1 MAANKIIMQDLSTM
15 AEPVV
20 IVSGDFLNF
29 SQNNLIT
36 GINVIEDLLF
46 WTDNRNQPRKININK
61 AINDTSYYDS
71 EDKISVAKYSP
82 YAAPILVEHQN
93 PSTVTNVRTLTNE
106 SGISSEYMKE
116 NFLRFSYRYKF
127 HDNEY
132 SLIAPFTQVVFA
144 PQNNG
149 CIIADSAELDPAT
162 TDSPT
167 DAKVALAKYGA
178 KNAFRTGRLPV
189 MQNSINNVQ
198 LRVPL
203 PMPNDINLGYTRR
216 FDGAVSAS
224 SSFNIDG
231 GTLDAG
237 TYIIKGADDSAT
249 TDGICQVIFTSNQS
263 GTITVTTASGTA
275 SGSNND
281 QLAFVPMWE
290 NAFNLKSIEI
300 LAKESDDAAVRVVGE
315 IDVKDLRSFYDNV
328 DIYPHKV
335 WSNQPSFWRHC
346 VVFNYKSEKPY
357 KVLPE
362 GDIVRVSDKIPIQA
376 KSQEVVS
383 NRIVYGNYLSNYQYP
398 TDAAG
403 NKGISYT
410 VSSSAKGAQEITSS
424 VPNDWLNLQHAEFA
438 HRYAS
443 VKQRR
448 TYQVGIVLSD
458 RYGRQSPVIL
468 SSVKQGKNRALYN
481 VSDTVTVAN
490 DSGYN
495 SALGFSAGPGG
506 SGNFSWSSE
515 EDNIIGKLLTIEFKD
530 SFIVPLEQA
539 YSSNNVLG
547 WYSYRLVVKQ
557 TQQDYYNIYASHPA
571 TEGANS
577 SSPSYISLF
586 GDNINKVPRSILEV
600 DINKNNLSG
609 SDELLFP
616 KVIQSGATDTESI
629 MQTHDDSTLIDVV
642 NLGTVSQFDT
652 ASSPSLPDV
661 VFNQN
666 KNPLLAEIV
675 NLNVFYDT
683 TNPTATPAD
692 YEGLTV
698 FETEPF
704 ESKLDVY
711 YETSTCGLVTDLN
724 YSLNYAPPASAPTE
738 ESIQFTGGSLSTSIN
753 ENIADT
759 TAIGTVEATKGNA
772 SNSLQFE
779 ILHLWSYLNNN
790 QVDIK
795 NRVSL
800 STAGALTATG
810 VGFAHRNS
818 AYDEYDLVTLV
829 SEYTSGG
836 VYTGSAIRTLR
847 LSVNNVAP
855 NISAESASNVE
866 VLYDE
871 RFDVPVVVPG
881 ETYTGS
887 ADNGGLNAVEKNND
901 LVFGIDF
908 ATLSAPGA
916 GSGTDE
922 AIKAWA
928 NQAFKVV
935 QQGNKWLLKTTWVYE
950 LNDKW
955 DQYGLPGLE
964 QTGSLSKSSF
974 FDAANKIA
982 TVTVTDSGGLTN
994 TTNITIA
1001 EKEDLKVISHMR
1013 FTAHVKEPDK
1023 NVNQIGKR
1031 FTAYI
1036 GRGSASK
1043 PVDAS
1048 NPMVKNIMYHD
1059 KNKTLLAD
1067 KIAEGS
1073 GSNSYYAADRHIMI
1087 IYKYTK
1093 LGYPIAGQDG
1103 SGGKNVEAKYDY
1115 VVIHRD
1121 TSVIIYKSEF
1131 YTPNTLSLLKSAA
1144 NPTKYKA
1151 DRMAWEA
1158 GQSDT
1163 TAAGLAPYSGGGTY
1177 EDTLWTDDNTDANY
1191 KRWERFKK

>member
-1 MAANKIIMQDLSTM
+1 MAVNKIIMQDLSTM

-106 SGISSEYMKE
+106 SSISSEYMKE

-132 SLIAPFTQVVFA
+132 SLIAPFTQVVFE

-149 CIIADSAELDPAT
+149 CIIADSAESDP
-162 TDSPT
+162 TDST
-167 DAKVALAKYGA
+167 SITAETVVLAKYGA

-203 PMPNDINLGYTRR
+203 PMSNDITLGYTRSL
-216 FDGAVSAS
+216 DGTVSGS
-224 SSFNIDG
+224 SSFDVDG
-231 GTLDAG
+231 GTLAAG

-249 TDGICQVIFTSNQS
+249 TDGICQVIFTSDQS
-263 GTITVTTASGTA
+263 STPITVTTASGTA
-275 SGSNND
+275 SGSDDD

-290 NAFNLKSIEI
+290 NNFNLKSIEI
-300 LAKESDDAAVRVVGE
+300 LVKESDDAAVRVVGE

-335 WSNQPSFWRHC
+335 WSSQPSFWRHC
-346 VVFNYKSEKPY
+346 VVFNYKAEKPY

-410 VSSSAKGAQEITSS
+410 VSSSAKGAQEITST

-443 VKQRR
+443 IKQRR

-490 DSGYN
+490 DFGD

-557 TQQDYYNIYASHPA
+557 TQQDYYNIYVSHPA

-616 KVIQSGATDTESI
+616 KVIQNATDTESI
-629 MQTHDDSTLIDVV
+629 MQTHDNSTLIDVV

-675 NLNVFYDT
+675 NLNVFYNTSND
-683 TNPTATPAD
+683 TATPTD

-738 ESIQFTGGSLSTSIN
+738 ESIQFTGGSLSSSIN

-779 ILHLWSYLNNN
+779 MLHLWSYLNNN

-836 VYTGSAIRTLR
+836 VYTGSAIRTLQ
-847 LSVNNVAP
+847 LLVNNVAP
-855 NISAESASNVE
+855 NISAQSVSNVE

-871 RFDVPVVVPG
+871 RFDTNVVATG

-887 ADNGGLNAVEKNND
+887 ADNGGLNAVEKNNGLTFD
-901 LVFGIDF
+901 IDF
-908 ATLSAPGA
+908 ATLAAPNTA
-916 GSGTDE
+916 SSDVV
-922 AIKAWA
+922 KAWA

-935 QQGNKWLLKTTWVYE
+935 QQGDKWVLKTTWVYE

-964 QTGSLSKSSF
+964 QAGLVNKSTF
-974 FDAANKIA
+974 FDSTNKVA
-982 TVTVTDSGGLTN
+982 TVTVTDGGGLTD
-994 TTNITIA
+994 TVGITIA
-1001 EKEDLKVISHMR
+1001 EKEELKKIIHRR
-1013 FTAHVKEPDK
+1013 FTAHVKEPNKDI
-1023 NVNQIGKR
+1023 NQLAKT
-1031 FTAYI
+1031 FTSYI
-1036 GRGSASK
+1036 GRGSVNK
-1043 PVDAS
+1043 TVDPS
-1048 NPMVKNIMYHD
+1048 NPRVGNIMYSD

-1067 KIAEGS
+1067 KIADRS
-1073 GSNSYYAADRHIMI
+1073 GFTNYYAANRHIMI

-1093 LGYPIAGQDG
+1093 LGYPIAGING
-1103 SGGKNVEAKYDY
+1103 SGNENVEAKYDY

-1131 YTPNTLSLLKSAA
+1131 YTPNTLALLKSAA
-1144 NPTKYKA
+1144 SPKKYKS

-1158 GQSDT
+1158 GQNDT
-1163 TAAGLAPYSGGGTY
+1163 IAAALAPYNGSGTY
-1177 EDTLWTDDNTDANY
+1177 ENTLWTDDDTDANW
-1191 KRWERFKK
+1191 KRWYKFKK